1 VISTRRL
8 RDDRDI
14 RSPLCNRN
22 RNNGARCPRS
32 PVSGLPS
39 RPPGTRSPGLRSPVS
54 DQACCELLIR
64 SRRISTE
71 QSKLDPGRGIEPRS
85 QLFDSKKEFV
95 RLQREFSGVVSLSE
109 TIRKVAIQI
118 RRALLDLNRLI
129 DYKNR
134 LRKIIERQ
142 EVSGRVSGIRY
153 SQPGKGSPRSACAIR
168 ARRSRRNRSSSQ

>member
-1 VISTRRL
+1 VNCS
-8 RDDRDI
+8 
-14 RSPLCNRN
+14 SV
-22 RNNGARCPRS
+22 A
-32 PVSGLPS
+32 
-39 RPPGTRSPGLRSPVS
+39 
-54 DQACCELLIR
+54 
-64 SRRISTE
+64 RRISTE

-134 LRKIIERQ
+134 LRQK
-142 EVSGRVSGIRY
+142 
-153 SQPGKGSPRSACAIR
+153 
-168 ARRSRRNRSSSQ
+168 